1 MGSTSMRLAFVASLI
16 AGLAAP
22 ALATPD
28 PAKIYAENCARCHQL
43 DGKGLIGAYP
53 GLAGDKI
60 AAGPA
65 PAAIRIVLDGK
76 GEMPGFRSRM
86 TDEEMAAALSYTRIS
101 WGNAAG
107 PVAAA
112 DFAKVRGQ

>member
-1 MGSTSMRLAFVASLI
+1 MRLVFVASLV

-22 ALATPD
+22 ALAGPD
-28 PAKIYAENCARCHQL
+28 PAKLYAENCARCHQL
-43 DGKGLIGAYP
+43 DGKGLDGAYP

-60 AAGPA
+60 TIGPA

-76 GEMPGFRSRM
+76 GEMKGFRNRM
-86 TDEEMAAALSYTRIS
+86 SDEDMAAALSYTRIS

-107 PVAAA
+107 QVSAAE
-112 DFAKVRGQ
+112 FAKVRGK